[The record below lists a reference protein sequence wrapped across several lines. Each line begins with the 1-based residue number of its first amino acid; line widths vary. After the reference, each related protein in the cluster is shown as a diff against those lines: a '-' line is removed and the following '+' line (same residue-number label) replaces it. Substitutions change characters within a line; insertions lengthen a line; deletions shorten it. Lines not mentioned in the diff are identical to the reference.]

1 MCAGDLP
8 DFALMLRQEIMIQGM
23 ALLVAGQL
31 MGEAVVAVTGL
42 PVPGAVVG
50 MVLVLLA
57 LLLKKGHLPEL
68 RRAGSTMLLLVPLL
82 LVPVSVGIMAQ
93 ADLLR
98 ANWWPLT
105 VALLVSIVAGM
116 VATGLTIR
124 WLRVLDGKR
133 ARDV

>member
-1 MCAGDLP
+1 
-8 DFALMLRQEIMIQGM
+8 MIQGM

-42 PVPGAVVG
+42 PVPGSVVG

-57 LLLKKGHLPEL
+57 LLARKGHLPEL

-82 LVPVSVGIMAQ
+82 LVPVSVGIMEQ

-116 VATGLTIR
+116 LATGLTIR
-124 WLRVLDGKR
+124 WLRKLDRKQSH
-133 ARDV
+133 DV